1 MSFQNSTLTFG
12 PTSAYSTINR
22 LEFELFD
29 SEGLSNQYSILI
41 KVANDFE
48 YNPDTIEDVIVLYS
62 NSAEIDISQ
71 LLYNS
76 ISKVEVVLHEG
87 SKEVTWAKYID
98 NKTILIS
105 NFTQYDFGVHNLTV
119 SIYDSCFMKTF
130 ESAVVVKLYP
140 HSPPTAV
147 GTIQNLTAY
156 QGQQNIELKIDND
169 IFYRQ
174 RW

>member
-1 MSFQNSTLTFG
+1 MLIYITNNILVFWYTKLQLYIHRIILEFSNWVSFQNSTLTFG

-41 KVANDFE
+41 KVANDFK

-62 NSAEIDISQ
+62 ISAEIDISQ

-76 ISKVEVVLHEG
+76 ISEVEVVLHEG
-87 SKEVTWAKYID
+87 SKEVAWAKYID

-105 NFTQYDFGVHNLTV
+105 NFTQYDFR
-119 SIYDSCFMKTF
+119 SS
-130 ESAVVVKLYP
+130 
-140 HSPPTAV
+140 
-147 GTIQNLTAY
+147 
-156 QGQQNIELKIDND
+156 
-169 IFYRQ
+169 
-174 RW
+174 